1 MSYPRNELMVSPVLF
16 HLPRERAVSRL
27 NCMAN
32 RKIDFSHLSP
42 EERIQLAEDLWDSLA
57 SMPEQVPV
65 PEAHIREVDR
75 RLDAYRQDGDP
86 GLPWPEVL
94 DRIEA
99 RPS

>member
-1 MSYPRNELMVSPVLF
+1 MVSPVLF

-99 RPS
+99 RLRERGG